1 MNTQAVESAALIQQ
15 LMAGANL
22 EEVQAELKEVN
33 RKSTR
38 KLPKKKKKV
47 DPEKEAKR
55 DKVRKT
61 GVDIEIDERM
71 KILDRNISFT
81 LAFGG
86 HDIPYKDQLWDVPR
100 RDVTHEIRLC
110 KSFKRASDVAKIMQE
125 SELNDAQKDD
135 IRNGI
140 VAYFTINA
148 LETVNYSRDILGYGK
163 CYINKDDKIITDIKL
178 VDTYLKDNYVAKGRD
193 KLINDI
199 KNKISN
205 KFMEN

>member
-33 RKSTR
+33 KKSTR
-38 KLPKKKKKV
+38 KSPKKKKEV
-47 DPEKEAKR
+47 DPEKEAKK

-71 KILDRNISFT
+71 KMLDRNISFT

-100 RDVTHEIRLC
+100 RYVTHEIRLC
-110 KSFKRASDVAKIMQE
+110 KSFKRASDVARIMQD

-140 VAYFTINA
+140 VAYFTIRVA
-148 LETVNYSRDILGYGK
+148 SLSTFLPDTIH
-163 CYINKDDKIITDIKL
+163 CKL
-178 VDTYLKDNYVAKGRD
+178 T
-193 KLINDI
+193 
-199 KNKISN
+199 
-205 KFMEN
+205 E